1 MLYSV
6 ASSTLLLVFSRDRVQ
21 YAGSTW
27 LPSSTNSV
35 LCVCVACILARFP
48 SSFGQEAVL
57 AAWASRE
64 LDGDL
69 EAGSPLRLWTSYA
82 RASARKVA
90 QQQQLAHQQKILQQQ
105 KVREEAEKLK
115 MAAQENSA
123 AWHEANVQLF
133 QAEAS
138 KYMLQFQEKLLPL
151 IREAAKSLTL
161 GAKKEESVS
170 QPGFSY
176 IPSLKAKTSG
186 GAGSNAC
193 LD

>member
-161 GAKKEESVS
+161 GAKKRSLSPNLVS
-170 QPGFSY
+170 PTFH
-176 IPSLKAKTSG
+176 P
-186 GAGSNAC
+186 
-193 LD
+193 